1 MTDLKPCPFCGGKA
15 ELYTQRVIGGIDY
28 VHIICK
34 TCRVSTVDY
43 EASTSYCA
51 NDKAIEDWNRRA
63 ETVKDQPDGDVVEVR
78 HGKWI
83 QESFELF
90 KCSECGYLTD
100 YRLSNFCPDCGA
112 KMDGKVG
119 ADND

>member
-1 MTDLKPCPFCGGKA
+1 MADLKPCPFCHYQNRLKK
-15 ELYTQRVIGGIDY
+15 
-28 VHIICK
+28 VHIIS
-34 TCRVSTVDY
+34 RRLPFWWF
-43 EASTSYCA
+43 
-51 NDKAIEDWNRRA
+51 IECDNCHFCGETKLFLRRAVKSWNRRA
-63 ETVKDQPDGDVVEVR
+63 ETVKDQPATDVVEAR

-83 QESFELF
+83 EDHEFF

-119 ADND
+119 DGE

>member
-1 MTDLKPCPFCGGKA
+1 MTDLKPCPFCHYQNRLKK
-15 ELYTQRVIGGIDY
+15 
-28 VHIICK
+28 VHIIS
-34 TCRVSTVDY
+34 RRLPFWWF
-43 EASTSYCA
+43 
-51 NDKAIEDWNRRA
+51 IECDNCHFCGETKLFLRRAVKSWNRRA
-63 ETVKDQPDGDVVEVR
+63 ETVKDQPATDVVEAR

-83 QESFELF
+83 EDHEFF
-90 KCSECGYLTD
+90 KCSECGCLTD

>member
-1 MTDLKPCPFCGGKA
+1 MADLKPCPFCHYQNRLKK
-15 ELYTQRVIGGIDY
+15 
-28 VHIICK
+28 VHIIS
-34 TCRVSTVDY
+34 RRLPFWWF
-43 EASTSYCA
+43 
-51 NDKAIEDWNRRA
+51 IECDNCHFCGETKLFLRRAVKSWNRRA
-63 ETVKDQPDGDVVEVR
+63 ETVKDQPATDVVEAR

-83 QESFELF
+83 EDHEFF

-100 YRLSNFCPDCGA
+100 YRLSKFCPDCGA